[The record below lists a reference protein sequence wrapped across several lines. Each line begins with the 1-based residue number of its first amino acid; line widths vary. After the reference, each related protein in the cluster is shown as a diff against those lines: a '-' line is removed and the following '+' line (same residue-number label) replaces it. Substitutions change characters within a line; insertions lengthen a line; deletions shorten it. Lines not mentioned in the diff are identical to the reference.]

1 MIIDKI
7 ENSNLYTNLSKG
19 IEKAFSYIKNTDF
32 SRISDGKY
40 EIESENLFALVQ
52 EYQTKDLMEGKL
64 EWHHKYI
71 DVQYIISGV
80 EMIGIATKKQHKI
93 IEQDTEKD
101 YFFFED
107 NSTLIEF
114 EAGMFA
120 VFFPDDL
127 HKPSLSGREKTKVKK
142 VVIKIKI

>member
-1 MIIDKI
+1 
-7 ENSNLYTNLSKG
+7 
-19 IEKAFSYIKNTDF
+19 
-32 SRISDGKY
+32 
-40 EIESENLFALVQ
+40 
-52 EYQTKDLMEGKL
+52 
-64 EWHHKYI
+64 
-71 DVQYIISGV
+71 
-80 EMIGIATKKQHKI
+80 MIGIATKKQHKI